1 MESHSRYMPVP
12 KEYSSIFSFLGQN
25 KVLFFRTVLRL
36 SSKQQKVLRVLIVDA
51 EGNILVYS
59 TEGEAKRKIQISR
72 EVTAVFADGNCVDIQ
87 VQLEQDLAIEFH
99 ASRANNTEATLKRF
113 LQVLLNYLPSTV
125 TIVKVKRAFDMI
137 HELDSSKAREKHRH
151 SAQASGGKHGGGKE
165 SDVDSK
171 LAKNQEDQESK
182 AGTGVDPWS
191 RVQDTEAE
199 NELSPLVRTASVV
212 STSTAIQTNQAK
224 PGNSLRM
231 RQSSFKLQPTQNSSP
246 HAPISKPAAAE
257 LTLDDELML
266 AELEL
271 VKSQLR
277 DKLQEKRTLLASIE
291 TERTVAAKALEESR
305 RAEQAQL
312 SLASLVLLI
321 CQKAKA
327 AEPGKS
333 FCCCDSTQQRQH
345 PSLALT
351 KAYDRRVIDLL

>member
-72 EVTAVFADGNCVDIQ
+72 EVTAVFADGNCIDIQ
-87 VQLEQDLAIEFH
+87 VQLEQDLAVEFH

-137 HELDSSKAREKHRH
+137 HELDSKKAREKQ
-151 SAQASGGKHGGGKE
+151 SAAALGMRQAAKE
-165 SDVDSK
+165 SDSDSK
-171 LAKNQEDQESK
+171 PTKHPEDQESK
-182 AGTGVDPWS
+182 AGNGVDPWS
-191 RVQDTEAE
+191 RVHDTEMDPSE
-199 NELSPLVRTASVV
+199 TSPLVRTASVV
-212 STSTAIQTNQAK
+212 SSSTNLPSSQVK
-224 PGNSLRM
+224 PGSVMRA
-231 RQSSFKLQPTQNSSP
+231 RQSSFKMQPGQGHVPTFT
-246 HAPISKPAAAE
+246 KPLTAE
-257 LTLDDELML
+257 LSLEEELTL

-271 VKSQLR
+271 LKHQLR
-277 DKLQEKRTLLASIE
+277 DQIQEKKVVLATIDS
-291 TERTVAAKALEESR
+291 ERDVALREQEERQRSER
-305 RAEQAQL
+305 AQL

-327 AEPGKS
+327 TKPEGNL
-333 FCCCDSTQQRQH
+333 CCCDQPRPCQQ
-345 PSLALT
+345 PTLSLT
-351 KAYDRRVIDLL
+351 KTYDRRIIDLL